1 MIQIQKMTCI
11 QSKCKYP
18 VTCDYNNNCM
28 NKLVIEANKRRKMN
42 YKQAIKIVLELAQK
56 EIDNNEAT
64 YDVPNL
70 VKDSTSVNLEKAEQA
85 FEVVEEEI
93 ENLPY

>member
-1 MIQIQKMTCI
+1 M
-11 QSKCKYP
+11 
-18 VTCDYNNNCM
+18 TCDYNNDCM
-28 NKLVIEANKRRKMN
+28 EQLVKEANKRRKMN

-70 VKDSTSVNLEKAEQA
+70 VKGSTSINLEKAEEA
-85 FEVVEEEI
+85 FEVVEEEV

>member
-1 MIQIQKMTCI
+1 M
-11 QSKCKYP
+11 
-18 VTCDYNNNCM
+18 D
-28 NKLVIEANKRRKMN
+28 KLVVEANKRRKMN

-70 VKDSTSVNLEKAEQA
+70 FKDGTSVNLEKAEEA

>member
-1 MIQIQKMTCI
+1 MTCT

-18 VTCDYNNNCM
+18 VTCDYNSNCM
-28 NKLVIEANKRRKMN
+28 DKLVVEANKRRKMN

-70 VKDSTSVNLEKAEQA
+70 VKDGTSVNLEKAEEA

>member
-1 MIQIQKMTCI
+1 M
-11 QSKCKYP
+11 
-18 VTCDYNNNCM
+18 D
-28 NKLVIEANKRRKMN
+28 KLVVEANKRRKMN

-70 VKDSTSVNLEKAEQA
+70 VKDGTSVNLEKAEEA